1 MVEVSGR
8 RDELLQGLVDRTKM
22 GLQSV
27 LRPSTSR
34 TRIFNGLSSRIE
46 SALSKRSSSS
56 DLQTPAS
63 EHQPS
68 DKKLDIF
75 FFGKICNYC
84 FGVDDSFYEEPD
96 KEIKVN
102 SPNGSIVACGADP
115 YERLTY
121 KIGNRESYEVTH
133 EGDLNV
139 VCQCLLICSG
149 CTQQRL

>member
-1 MVEVSGR
+1 
-8 RDELLQGLVDRTKM
+8 
-22 GLQSV
+22 
-27 LRPSTSR
+27 
-34 TRIFNGLSSRIE
+34 
-46 SALSKRSSSS
+46 LSKRSSSS

-63 EHQPS
+63 EHQTS

-75 FFGKICNYC
+75 FIGKISNYC
-84 FGVDDSFYEEPD
+84 FGVGDSFYEEPD

-121 KIGNRESYEVTH
+121 KIGKTEKVMKRH